1 MKEGINKGFKR
12 KRFVSNFKRR
22 SFIKSLALIGGG
34 IVFGQA
40 LAACTSSKAMT
51 GLAKKRYQIA
61 VCDWMILKRQKLS
74 ALALANEI
82 NADGIE
88 LDMGGLGNRDTFD
101 SKLGDAQTRQ
111 QFLEEAQKQGV
122 GFSSIAMSGFY
133 AQSFAERP
141 TVPQMVQDTV
151 DTMKGMHIKVAYL
164 PLGVQGDLVKHPELR
179 PAIVERLKMAGA
191 KAQEAGGVIAV
202 ETALDAAGEVE
213 LLKEIGSPG
222 VKISFNFANAIKN
235 GKDIPTELKKLGAEN
250 IAQIHCSNTDGELIQ
265 NDPALDMPT
274 IKKTLDKMGW
284 SGWLII
290 ERSRDTDDVHNVRAN
305 YGGNVAY
312 MKSVFQG

>member
-1 MKEGINKGFKR
+1 MNTT
-12 KRFVSNFKRR
+12 SNNRR
-22 SFIKSLALIGGG
+22 NFIKSLAVIGSG
-34 IVFGQA
+34 ILSGQA
-40 LAACTSSKAMT
+40 LSACSSSRGMAGT
-51 GLAKKRYQIA
+51 GKVRYKIA

-74 ALALANEI
+74 AFALANEI

-101 SKLGDAQTRQ
+101 SKLGDPAVRR
-111 QFLEEAQKQGV
+111 QFLEEAKKQGV
-122 GFSSIAMSGFY
+122 GISSIAMSGFY

-141 TVPQMVQDTV
+141 TVPLMVQDTV
-151 DTMKGMHIKVAYL
+151 DTMEGMGVKVAYL

-191 KAQEAGGVIAV
+191 KAQEIGGVIAV
-202 ETALDAAGEVE
+202 ETALDAAGEVT
-213 LLKEIGSPG
+213 LLKEVDSPG
-222 VKISFNFANAIKN
+222 VKISYNFANAIKN
-235 GKDIPTELKKLGAEN
+235 GKDIPSELKTLGADN
-250 IAQIHCSNTDGELIQ
+250 IAQIHCSNTDGELIE
-265 NDPALDMPT
+265 NDPALDMPA

-312 MKSVFQG
+312 MKSVFQD